1 MQKGFFFA
9 LFGLILMAFIVPQQV
24 PDFLF
29 IFLYACMG
37 YYAAQKLQGDFLDK
51 HEEEGGKFHSNWK
64 AAGIGAMIAVIFL
77 ALLIGVIFLAGI
89 GSME

>member
-1 MQKGFFFA
+1 
-9 LFGLILMAFIVPQQV
+9 
-24 PDFLF
+24 
-29 IFLYACMG
+29 MG